1 VSVTNDDDRAATVAL
16 SGLPGLG
23 HRRLRRIIELG
34 RPADTWVEL
43 VRIGPRRAGVEVDST
58 VDLRWTEHARRID
71 PCALLDAHREAG
83 VGVVLPGDPTFPAS
97 LADDH
102 DPSSVLFH
110 LGDPTVVGDDA
121 ASIVGTRR
129 STGYGESV
137 AFDLGAELSRAGV
150 SVVSGLALGI
160 DGAAHAGA
168 LSVPASP
175 PVAVVACGLDVVYPR
190 RNGQLWRA
198 VAAHGVVWSEA
209 PLGVPPE
216 RWRFPLRNRL
226 IAALGSVLV
235 VVESGRAGGSMHTVR
250 EADDR
255 GRTVMAVPGPV
266 RNPASLGPNQL
277 LSEGCPPC
285 RDHEDVLV
293 ALGLATE
300 SVGASATPS
309 ISLSLT
315 ASAVLDAFEWTRSTI
330 DDLVRRSGCDVAMV
344 SVAVSELL
352 EAGQIRPHGGLFE
365 RCGRS

>member
-1 VSVTNDDDRAATVAL
+1 
-16 SGLPGLG
+16 
-23 HRRLRRIIELG
+23 
-34 RPADTWVEL
+34 
-43 VRIGPRRAGVEVDST
+43 
-58 VDLRWTEHARRID
+58 
-71 PCALLDAHREAG
+71 LLDAHCDAG
-83 VGVVLPGDPTFPAS
+83 VGVVLRGDATFPPS

-102 DPSSVLFH
+102 DPPPVLFH
-110 LGDPTVVGDDA
+110 LGDPTTVADHA

-168 LSVPASP
+168 LSAPAAP

-190 RNGQLWRA
+190 RNRQLWRA
-198 VAAHGVVWSEA
+198 VATQGVVWSEA

-226 IAALGSVLV
+226 IAAMGRVLV

-266 RNPASLGPNQL
+266 RSPASLGPNQL

-300 SVGASATPS
+300 SAGGGAEDRG
-309 ISLSLT
+309 LSLT
-315 ASAVLDAFEWTRSTI
+315 LPAAAVLDAFEWTSSTV
-330 DDLVRRSGCDVAMV
+330 DDLARRSGCDVATV
-344 SVAVSELL
+344 SVALSELL
-352 EAGQIRPHGGLFE
+352 EARQIRPRGGLFE
-365 RCGRS
+365 RCERT